1 MSSQPAY
8 SQEPRRDR
16 KPRELTFKIASTA
29 AEFEAIHRLNHATF
43 AIEIPQH
50 AANSEGRLVDSYHG
64 DNTYAVCLSGD
75 TIVGM
80 MAGRCT
86 RPFSLDHKISN
97 LDEHLPPHR
106 KAVEIRLLAVAPEY
120 RHSAVFSGL
129 VRLIIRHYLEE
140 QCDLAVI
147 SGTVRQ
153 LRLYRHLGFRPFASP
168 VGTAEALYQPMFVT
182 LEALKCTPL
191 FESSIA
197 PAGSGGSFLPGP
209 VSLKSE
215 VLAAGGA
222 TPVSH
227 RDQSFI
233 GQLAR
238 VRTALT
244 DLVCGRHVALL
255 VGTGTLGND
264 AVAAQLRCLEG
275 PGLIVSN
282 GEFGERLI
290 DHARRWELPFL
301 VVRYDWGRPYDW
313 PHLQTTLTQSRP
325 KWVWAVL
332 CETSTGIHNSKER
345 LRALCA
351 AVRADLSLDAVSAVG
366 LFPVNLEGV
375 RFATAVSSKGLA
387 ALPGL
392 AAVFHDGR
400 IAPAGRVPRYLD
412 LAEYDSADGVPFTHS
427 SNLVTALER
436 ALAAT
441 AWPQKFARVQR
452 ASRELRR
459 GLREAGF
466 QLVAAE
472 TDAAPGIVTVALPG
486 SVRSDEVAAVLSAAG
501 TEIAW
506 ASGYL
511 TKRNWVQI
519 CLMGEFDDDAVRD
532 LPRLLMRAVRRSP
545 WTRPASH

>member
-8 SQEPRRDR
+8 SPEPLRDR
-16 KPRELTFKIASTA
+16 EPRELTFKIASTV

-50 AANSEGRLVDSYHG
+50 AANSEGRLVDTYHG
-64 DNTYAVCLSGD
+64 DNTYAVCLQGD
-75 TIVGM
+75 AVVGM

-86 RPFSLDHKISN
+86 RPFSLDHKIRD

-120 RHSAVFSGL
+120 RHSGVFSGL
-129 VRLIIRHYLEE
+129 ARLIIRHFLEE

-168 VGTAEALYQPMFVT
+168 VGTAEALYQPMFLT

-197 PAGSGGSFLPGP
+197 PSGSRRSFLPGP
-209 VSLKSE
+209 VGMKPE
-215 VLAAGGA
+215 VLAAGSA

-227 RDQSFI
+227 REHSFI
-233 GQLAR
+233 EQLAR
-238 VRTALT
+238 VRAALT

-264 AVAAQLRCLEG
+264 AVAAQLRGLEG
-275 PGLIVSN
+275 PGLVVSN

-301 VVRYDWGRPYDW
+301 ALRYDWGRPYDW
-313 PHLQTTLTQSRP
+313 PQLQATLAQTRP

-332 CETSTGIHNSKER
+332 CETSTGVHNSKER

-351 AVRADLSLDAVSAVG
+351 TVRADLCLDAVSAVG

-392 AAVFHDGR
+392 VAVFHDGR
-400 IAPAGRVPRYLD
+400 IAAGGRVPRYLD
-412 LAEYDSADGVPFTHS
+412 LVDYDSADGVPFTHS
-427 SNLVTALER
+427 SNLLTALER
-436 ALAAT
+436 ALDAT
-441 AWPQKFARVQR
+441 SWPQKFARVQR

-459 GLREAGF
+459 GLREAG
-466 QLVAAE
+466 LEIVAAE
-472 TDAAPGIVTVALPG
+472 TDAAPGIVTVALPD
-486 SVRSDEVAAVLSAAG
+486 SVRSDKVAAVMSAAG

-511 TKRNWVQI
+511 KQRNWVQI
-519 CLMGEFDDDAVRD
+519 CLMGEFDEVAVNE
-532 LPRLLMRAVRRSP
+532 LPRLLARAVQRS
-545 WTRPASH
+545 RGPAR